1 MRGFTSQQPSRPTT
15 TRIRLFGNLLVLKTL
30 TSQKNDAD
38 ALRNAHRR
46 RATSR
51 QLLQRNPDLIGQY
64 NRWRNTH
71 IKASPC
77 YEMNSTNNRLYLWWT
92 TLDAFAPSCAAF
104 RIAAKPRSIAASCSR
119 NITSVERSNENRL
132 YP

>member
-71 IKASPC
+71 IEASPC
-77 YEMNSTNNRLYLWWT
+77 YEMTSTNNRLYLWRT
-92 TLDAFAPSCAAF
+92 TL
-104 RIAAKPRSIAASCSR
+104 AKPIHRAELLDLASAMFSP
-119 NITSVERSNENRL
+119 SGLDDLSL
-132 YP
+132 PA